1 MYYYFS
7 TKVRKT
13 KIINKIKEFPN
24 FNYVEQFL
32 SSEMNSVSKSYV
44 FQLNKMMFDNLYF
57 KEKSNELCCLDLKI
71 ESPQVI
77 YDIIKLYFINVI
89 FNINC
94 CKNKKKLIIYIF
106 VFVKIKI

>member
-7 TKVRKT
+7 TKDRKT

-32 SSEMNSVSKSYV
+32 NSEMNSISKSCV

-71 ESPQVI
+71 ESPQVPSVP
-77 YDIIKLYFINVI
+77 K
-89 FNINC
+89 
-94 CKNKKKLIIYIF
+94 
-106 VFVKIKI
+106 